1 MKLIERELD
10 IIKKEMQ
17 SGFTEPFAGE
27 SVSDFIFDNT
37 KMIRANLC
45 VLYLKT
51 LGVVLDDKMYKI
63 LAAGELIH
71 NASLLHDDVI
81 DCSEKRRGKL
91 SVWKKYNSKIAVL
104 LGDYLLNFAV
114 NKLLSSNNRIIMVF
128 QNCINRMCLAE
139 FKQYSLRNKKVSI
152 EEYIEIC
159 KNKTGALFSSII
171 EACLIMV
178 NKDIVDPKNFAEKFG
193 VYFQL
198 RNDLEE
204 YSYSQDKKNKINTAS
219 DILGIEKANIL
230 IDNYRQDLLEDI
242 KKLPDNEFRKELER
256 LVTELCMTKRN

>member
-1 MKLIERELD
+1 MKLTEHELD
-10 IIKKEMQ
+10 IVKNEIKK
-17 SGFTEPFAGE
+17 GFVEPFNE
-27 SVSDFIFDNT
+27 PVFDFIFSNS

-51 LGVVLDDKMYKI
+51 LGFIIDDEIYEV

-81 DCSEKRRGKL
+81 DCSEQRRGNL

-104 LGDYLLNFAV
+104 LGDYLLNYAV
-114 NKLLSSNNRIIMVF
+114 QKIQNTDTRIIALF
-128 QNCINRMCLAE
+128 QNCIEKMCHAE
-139 FKQYSLRNKKVSI
+139 FKQYSLRNENVTI
-152 EEYIEIC
+152 EEYIDIC
-159 KNKTGALFSSII
+159 KNKTGSLFSAILNSCII
-171 EACLIMV
+171 TEDKNDAQ
-178 NKDIVDPKNFAEKFG
+178 NFAEKFG
-193 VYFQL
+193 IYFQL

-204 YSYSQDKKNKINTAS
+204 YSYRQDKKNKINTAS

-256 LVTELCMTKRN
+256 LVTELCMTKKN